1 MRCNVVNLE
10 NLSLTTVIYIYIYI
24 YIYILPLRNIGK
36 LTKKYIDIS
45 SRD

>member
-10 NLSLTTVIYIYIYI
+10 NLSLTTVIYIYI

>member
-10 NLSLTTVIYIYIYI
+10 KLSLTTVIYIYIYI
-24 YIYILPLRNIGK
+24 LPRRNIGK
-36 LTKKYIDIS
+36 STKKYIDIN